1 MDCSTPGSPVL
12 HYLLVSSNSCPLS
25 WLCYLTISSS
35 ATPFPF
41 CPQSFPAS
49 GSFPVSGLFTSGGQR
64 IGASALASVLPV
76 NIHGWFPLGW
86 TGLTPCS
93 AKASQESSLTLKFKS
108 INSSALSLSYGP
120 ALTSVHDYRKTIG
133 LTIWTSVVP
142 FSSCPQSLPA
152 LDSILKSRDI
162 TLLRK
167 VHLVKAMVFPVVMYG
182 VRVGL

>member
-1 MDCSTPGSPVL
+1 MLLLLLSHSVCPTLCNPVDCSTPGSPVL

-133 LTIWTSVVP
+133 LTIWTSVVKVI
-142 FSSCPQSLPA
+142 C
-152 LDSILKSRDI
+152 
-162 TLLRK
+162 LLFNT
-167 VHLVKAMVFPVVMYG
+167 V
-182 VRVGL
+182 